1 MVIGYVQGVGFTL
14 TISFL
19 KIIVYFLNAR
29 HVIDC
34 GDKMMNKSLTSSLS
48 QGILSQWRE
57 QCKNYNMKEKDI
69 DKMLRN
75 TMREQ

>member
-1 MVIGYVQGVGFTL
+1 M
-14 TISFL
+14 
-19 KIIVYFLNAR
+19 YFLNVR
-29 HVIDC
+29 HVIDF
-34 GDKMMNKSLTSSLS
+34 GGKMMNKSLALS
-48 QGILSQWRE
+48 QGILSQQGE